1 MVIGICDDSIDE
13 QKKVSDICRE
23 ILTEQEK
30 DFEIIKF
37 STGQQLIDYCN
48 NDENNEIDLLFLDI
62 ELGQMNGIDIKDRI
76 IKSDKIWRISF
87 VSGYNEYVYDAY
99 SIKTIGF
106 ILKPAYKEQIKKMI
120 NIVIDEKEE
129 NIAMSVRDSNNKIV
143 KVQAEDII
151 YIKAEGNYSEIYTYS
166 KIKNL
171 CNYIL
176 CTKKLGII
184 EKELD
189 NYLFVRVHK
198 SYIVNLQNVDYI
210 SGNSAIM
217 KDNDKGVP
225 IGRKYNEK
233 FKIQYN
239 KYVKKRVLARL

>member
-1 MVIGICDDSIDE
+1 MIIGICDDSLDE

-30 DFEIIKF
+30 DFEIIQF

-62 ELGQMNGIDIKDRI
+62 KDRI

-87 VSGYNEYVYDAY
+87 VSSYNEYVYDAY

-129 NIAMSVRDSNNKIV
+129 NVVMSVRDSNNKIV

-171 CNYIL
+171 NNYIL
-176 CTKKLGII
+176 CTKKLGVI

-210 SGNSAIM
+210 SGNLVVM
-217 KDNDKGVP
+217 KDNDKEVP

-233 FKIQYN
+233 FKSQYN
-239 KYVKKRVLARL
+239 KYVKRRVLARL